1 VSHIINISFQL
12 TGRKFSIVL
21 IVIIFRVKFTLEQ
34 EFAKTPRYF
43 YCLWIG
49 SIPHSKQASNC
60 HAERRKTKKK
70 GIDGATL
77 AMLAARDGILERL
90 F

>member
-1 VSHIINISFQL
+1 VSNPL
-12 TGRKFSIVL
+12 WNKNFSRHHD
-21 IVIIFRVKFTLEQ
+21 IFTVFG
-34 EFAKTPRYF
+34 
-43 YCLWIG
+43 IG

-77 AMLAARDGILERL
+77 AMLAARDGILVRH